1 MEKLQALWKQP
12 DTMSREE
19 IGEAIE
25 LLQRAIRVGEHTLG
39 DIENQARDLIETR
52 KLELARTTRDA
63 KRITIEQTIAEKRA
77 LERATAEWVDKLDQ
91 DPLPEVP
98 LPESPLPDVP
108 APEVPTQLDE
118 DRQKKR
124 LLNFTGDLTLS
135 NAPAGIVQG
144 EIAPTQ
150 SLADVQ
156 PLPRTTDSANNA
168 TTFTFRGP
176 PNLQRFFEDGWA
188 IAAEQYSRPS
198 TPLTIY
204 QEVEV
209 KSPGA
214 CPESPDTREP
224 RLRHSKR
231 GLPAAAA
238 DVSVPVDAPSRDP
251 QEVITPSDISP
262 NTQPVRKATDMADDP
277 TTQMWLEVMSLDKQI
292 TKLQEEMFE
301 SSSLRIRKSRHTRL
315 HGVTRNDTRLIII
328 LREDAKWSFERIH
341 AYCKERYN
349 PNITMGQLEYIC
361 SEFFPDPFEKYTI

>member
-1 MEKLQALWKQP
+1 M
-12 DTMSREE
+12 MSREE

-25 LLQRAIRVGEHTLG
+25 LLQRAIRVGKHTLG
-39 DIENQARDLIETR
+39 DIENQARDLIETS
-52 KLELARTTRDA
+52 KLELARTMRDA
-63 KRITIEQTIAEKRA
+63 KRTTIEQTIAKKRA

-91 DPLPEVP
+91 YPLPEVP
-98 LPESPLPDVP
+98 QPESPLPEVPQPEVP

-118 DRQKKR
+118 DRRKKR
-124 LLNFTGDLTLS
+124 LLNFTGDLTLA

-144 EIAPTQ
+144 EIARTQ
-150 SLADVQ
+150 SLVDVQ

-176 PNLQRFFEDGWA
+176 PSLLRFFEDGWA
-188 IAAEQYSRPS
+188 TAAEQYSRPS

-209 KSPGA
+209 KSPGV

-224 RLRHSKR
+224 RPHRSKR
-231 GLPAAAA
+231 RLPAAAA
-238 DVSVPVDAPSRDP
+238 GVSVPIDAATRDP
-251 QEVITPSDISP
+251 QEEIAPSDFSP
-262 NTQPVRKATDMADDP
+262 NTQPRREATDMADDP
-277 TTQMWLEVMSLDKQI
+277 TKQMWLEVISLDEQI

-328 LREDAKWSFERIH
+328 LKEDAKWSLERIH
-341 AYCKERYN
+341 AYCKEHNN

-361 SEFFPDPFEKYTI
+361 SEFFPDPFEIYTT

>member
-1 MEKLQALWKQP
+1 MGKLQASWKQP
-12 DTMSREE
+12 DMMSREE

-25 LLQRAIRVGEHTLG
+25 LLQRAIRVGKHTLG
-39 DIENQARDLIETR
+39 DIENQARDLIETS
-52 KLELARTTRDA
+52 KLELARTMRDE
-63 KRITIEQTIAEKRA
+63 KRITIEQTIAKKRA

-91 DPLPEVP
+91 DPLPKVP
-98 LPESPLPDVP
+98 LPEIPL
-108 APEVPTQLDE
+108 PEVPTQLDE
-118 DRQKKR
+118 DRRKKR
-124 LLNFTGDLTLS
+124 LMNFTGDLTPA
-135 NAPAGIVQG
+135 NAPAGIVKG
-144 EIAPTQ
+144 EIARTQ
-150 SLADVQ
+150 SLVDVQ

-176 PNLQRFFEDGWA
+176 PSLLRFFEDGWA
-188 IAAEQYSRPS
+188 TAAEQYSRPA

-209 KSPGA
+209 KSPGD

-224 RLRHSKR
+224 RLRRSEGR
-231 GLPAAAA
+231 LPSA
-238 DVSVPVDAPSRDP
+238 DADASVPIDAPTGDP

-262 NTQPVRKATDMADDP
+262 DTQPRREATDMAEDP

-292 TKLQEEMFE
+292 TKLQEEMFD

-328 LREDAKWSFERIH
+328 LKEDAKWSLERIH
-341 AYCKERYN
+341 AYCKEHNN

-361 SEFFPDPFEKYTI
+361 SEFFPDPFENYTI